1 MLLTLRS
8 TSARPVL
15 SIPLLSRKAAAF
27 MVLGVFLLVLVGI
40 GVGFSPLVGF
50 VRAWVL
56 VLILCVFVVAG
67 VTVIPASSFV
77 PRGPLSRV
85 GVVPFGSFDPF
96 SLESP
101 AMRVQV
107 KSALP
112 DVVVK
117 EFNGVRS
124 EYRRYLCDVVF
135 PDGQTSCV
143 IDRRLTDPELK
154 PGLYEP
160 SFLSAELARGRV
172 SISLHSLVPVSAK
185 A

>member
-1 MLLTLRS
+1 MV
-8 TSARPVL
+8 PV
-15 SIPLLSRKAAAF
+15 
-27 MVLGVFLLVLVGI
+27 VFLLFLVLIVAGS
-40 GVGFSPLVGF
+40 SPLAGF
-50 VRAWVL
+50 ARAWAL
-56 VLILCVFVVAG
+56 VLILSVFGVAG
-67 VTVIPASSFV
+67 LIVGPVLSF
-77 PRGPLSRV
+77 GPLGLLSRV
-85 GVVPFGSFDPF
+85 VLALSGCVVLSN
-96 SLESP
+96 LENL

-107 KSALP
+107 KSLSP

-135 PDGQTSCV
+135 PDGSTSCV

-154 PGLYEP
+154 PGFYEP

-172 SISLHSLVPVSAK
+172 SISLHSLVPVAAPSPVK

>member
-1 MLLTLRS
+1 
-8 TSARPVL
+8 
-15 SIPLLSRKAAAF
+15 
-27 MVLGVFLLVLVGI
+27 MVPAVFLLVLVGI
-40 GVGFSPLVGF
+40 VAGSSRLAGY
-50 VRAWVL
+50 VRVWAL
-56 VLILCVFVVAG
+56 VLILSVFVVAG
-67 VTVIPASSFV
+67 LIVCPVSSFD
-77 PRGPLSRV
+77 PLGPLSRV
-85 GVVPFGSFDPF
+85 GVVLFGSFVP
-96 SLESP
+96 SYLESP
-101 AMRVQV
+101 VMQVRV
-107 KSALP
+107 KSLSP
-112 DVVVK
+112 DIVVK

>member
-1 MLLTLRS
+1 
-8 TSARPVL
+8 
-15 SIPLLSRKAAAF
+15 
-27 MVLGVFLLVLVGI
+27 MVLVAF
-40 GVGFSPLVGF
+40 PL
-50 VRAWVL
+50 VL
-56 VLILCVFVVAG
+56 VLIVAGSFLLAGFVRLWVLALILPVFVVAG
-67 VTVIPASSFV
+67 LIVCPVSSFV

-96 SLESP
+96 NLESP

-107 KSALP
+107 KSVSP

-172 SISLHSLVPVSAK
+172 SISLHSLVPVGAK

>member
-1 MLLTLRS
+1 
-8 TSARPVL
+8 
-15 SIPLLSRKAAAF
+15 
-27 MVLGVFLLVLVGI
+27 
-40 GVGFSPLVGF
+40 
-50 VRAWVL
+50 
-56 VLILCVFVVAG
+56 
-67 VTVIPASSFV
+67 
-77 PRGPLSRV
+77 
-85 GVVPFGSFDPF
+85 
-96 SLESP
+96 
-101 AMRVQV
+101 MRVQV
-107 KSALP
+107 KSLSP

-172 SISLHSLVPVSAK
+172 SISLHSLVPVGVK